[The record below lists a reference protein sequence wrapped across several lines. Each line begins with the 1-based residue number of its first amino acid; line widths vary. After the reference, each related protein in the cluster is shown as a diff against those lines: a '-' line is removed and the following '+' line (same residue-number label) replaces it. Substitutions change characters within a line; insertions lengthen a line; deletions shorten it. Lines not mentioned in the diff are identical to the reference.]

1 VGGYMRIESTIY
13 QDWVEIRII
22 GEKKELARIEL
33 YHWNIMKEL
42 GLDIKDLLRVAFG
55 NG

>member
-1 VGGYMRIESTIY
+1 MKIESAIY

-42 GLDIKDLLRVAFG
+42 GLDIKDLLMIAFG

>member
-1 VGGYMRIESTIY
+1 MRIETYTYRDNI
-13 QDWVEIRII
+13 EIKII
-22 GEKKELARIEL
+22 GEKKDLARIEL

-42 GLDIKDLLRVAFG
+42 GLNIEDLLRIAFG